1 MFIIDA
7 IPLTYLP
14 ISQPQILS
22 YFCKF
27 DLKRGSII
35 EAPLGHKNLMAIVL
49 NSAPIA
55 SKKAVLK
62 KADFTLRP
70 INKVISSKRII
81 PSLFFLLADFIS
93 RYYFCP
99 LSLSLK
105 IILPRR
111 IKSLINYVGKL
122 NLETIDSSKRIQ
134 LTRILK
140 TKNKNLAFGE
150 NFVSRFARNEI
161 CFSNDFPGIIR
172 KIKYYLN
179 HQKQVLVLVPTVFY
193 QNYYFSKLSSEI
205 PQPLFIA
212 SNDLKVKEFNSLWTK
227 VDSSEAQL
235 VIGRRSAPFLPWNNL
250 GFIVVID
257 GDNNS
262 YKSWDQRPYYNSIT
276 LINYLASFYNATIT
290 CYQNY

>member
-35 EAPLGHKNLMAIVL
+35 EAPLGHKNPMAIVL

-70 INKVISSKRII
+70 INKVISPKQII
-81 PSLFFLLADFIS
+81 PPLFFLLADFIS

-99 LSLSLK
+99 LSLCLK

-111 IKSLINYVGKL
+111 IKSLINYLEKL
-122 NLETIDSSKRIQ
+122 NLKTTDSSKKIQ
-134 LTRILK
+134 LTRALK
-140 TKNKNLAFGE
+140 TKNG
-150 NFVSRFARNEI
+150 I
-161 CFSNDFPGIIR
+161 CFSDDFPGIIR

-257 GDNNS
+257 GNNNS

-276 LINYLASFYNATIT
+276 LINYLSSYYDAAIT